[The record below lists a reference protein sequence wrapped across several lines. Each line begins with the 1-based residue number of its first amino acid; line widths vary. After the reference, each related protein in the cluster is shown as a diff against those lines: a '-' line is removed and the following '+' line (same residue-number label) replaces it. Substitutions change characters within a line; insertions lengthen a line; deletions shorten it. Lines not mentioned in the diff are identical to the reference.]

1 MKLFRLFAVI
11 TLLFGAAQGAWSQTT
26 DETLTGRTLYK
37 DGKWNTLCVP
47 FSLTEDQITASPLN
61 GATIKELSGGE
72 SKLSGYELE
81 LYFKDATTIDAG
93 KPYIVKWP
101 KYFLIE
107 SAADWDKFTVDAS
120 VYDVVVLATD
130 ITVGNGDIVGTSEKP
145 FTGTF
150 DGAGHTITCD
160 IDYTSGDY
168 AAPFRYI
175 NGARIKN
182 VKVAGA
188 VNGKNHCAGLVG
200 SADGTNLIEHCEVAA
215 TVTCTGTHCGGI
227 LGHGQLSTTTISNC
241 LFSGSIS
248 GATGCTGIF
257 YGWAS
262 SGATQTVNYCLANG
276 TSYSGGSVDLIQGES
291 TTKNCVNCFKN
302 EAVGTLGT
310 LTSTAGAID
319 ELVTALGS
327 GWQKVD
333 GKAVPKLTTIESTT
347 VVNPTFT
354 GVTIDNTKR
363 DVSFTGGCYFRG
375 TSTEGVI
382 FNAPDN
388 DKMLLLT
395 GNNTLRYPAAG
406 LTLGKYCAYFE
417 LPTAGAARSVTL
429 DFGEG
434 GETTGIDDV
443 RSKKYDVR
451 DEYYDLSGRKLVGK
465 PTHRGLYIVNGK
477 KVVIN

>member
-47 FSLTEDQITASPLN
+47 FSLTADQITASPLN
-61 GATIKELSGGE
+61 GATIKELDNDK

-150 DGAGHTITCD
+150 DGAGHTITCN
-160 IDYTSGDY
+160 IDLTAAG
-168 AAPFRYI
+168 AAPFQYI
-175 NGARIKN
+175 KDAHIKN
-182 VKVAGA
+182 VKMTGT
-188 VNGKNHCAGLVG
+188 VNGVNHCAGLVG

-215 TVTCTGTHCGGI
+215 IVTCTGTHCGGI
-227 LGHGQLSTTTISNC
+227 LGHGQLSSTAINNC

-248 GATGCTGIF
+248 GATSYTGII
-257 YGWAS
+257 YGWAD
-262 SGATQTVNYCLANG
+262 GGTQTINNCLANG
-276 TSYSGGSVDLIQGES
+276 EYSGGSIDMMLGSGAKNSVD
-291 TTKNCVNCFKN
+291 CFKN
-302 EAVGTLGT
+302 EAVGSFGNLM
-310 LTSTAGAID
+310 STAKDID
-319 ELVTALGS
+319 ELIAWLGS
-327 GWQKVD
+327 GWQKKD
-333 GKAVPKLTTIESTT
+333 GKAVPNLTTLETT
-347 VVNPTFT
+347 TIVNPTFS
-354 GVTIDNTKR
+354 GVTTDNTKS
-363 DVSFTGGCYFRG
+363 DVSFGGGCFFRG
-375 TSTEGVI
+375 TSTEGVF

-434 GETTGIDDV
+434 GETTSITLV
-443 RSKKYDVR
+443 RGEESQLHGAAD
-451 DEYYDLSGRKLVGK
+451 YYDLSGRKLVGK